1 MGKLLI
7 VKGAD
12 FSENALDKVVNP
24 NNAVFQFG
32 MESASVFNANMNAS
46 NVPTWMAPNDTLNA
60 NVVGKTITGFK
71 VVSRGAGITFTIAI
85 FEYPEPASTTDA
97 PISELTPLYTENFTT
112 TKANGEIEEFM
123 LSKFIKITSVN
134 QRFSIGQNSAIKC
147 HMGSYQDITYY
158 WTPGTGSTG
167 CYTALYNWM
176 DKIFFDVKAVS
187 ESE

>member
-32 MESASVFNANMNAS
+32 MEAASVFNTNMNAS
-46 NVPTWMAPNDTLNA
+46 SRPTWLAPNDTLNA

-71 VVSRGAGITFTIAI
+71 IVSRGAGRTFDIAV
-85 FEYPEPASTTDA
+85 FEYTEPSSTTEKS
-97 PISELTPLYTENFTT
+97 ISELTPLYTESFTT
-112 TKANGEIEEFM
+112 TKDNGEIEEFM

-134 QRFSIGQNSAIKC
+134 QRLSIGQNSAMKC
-147 HMGSYQDITYY
+147 HMGEYQDIVNYRNS
-158 WTPGTGSTG
+158 GTGSTG
-167 CYTALYNWM
+167 FVYAKYNYM
-176 DKIFFDVKAVS
+176 DKIFFDVKAVA
-187 ESE
+187 E